1 MYSNTY
7 SRRNHHMLTYEES
20 RTENIVKRLVTIASV
35 VKYIV
40 IVSTALSVAGSFAAF
55 GMLTNGDGVAAA
67 VVGAVVG
74 VILGIFFAS
83 LVVVLIEWYAQVLVA
98 LENVVALQRKK

>member
-1 MYSNTY
+1 
-7 SRRNHHMLTYEES
+7 MLTYEES
-20 RTENIVKRLVTIASV
+20 RTENIVKRLVTIARV

-40 IVSTALSVAGSFAAF
+40 IVYTTLSVAASFAAF

-67 VVGAVVG
+67 FVGAIVG
-74 VILGIFFAS
+74 VFLGIFFAS

-98 LENVVALQRKK
+98 LENVIALQRKK